1 MGVQK
6 EFESKTSEEL
16 LEEYKRTKDHRI
28 KQELVLRYVYIVRN
42 IAIQM
47 RGIYLSFSQIDDM
60 INEGVIAIMS
70 AIDKFDIDKKIKFET
85 YVTKRIRGLIID
97 IARKQDW
104 VPRSVRK
111 NAKDIDDAN
120 NALYIS
126 LGRFPTDQEVADYMK
141 VSLEKYKE
149 DLVKTNVFNLLS
161 LDKMLEDDGNRKTEN
176 LLSSNVDASPEQYL
190 QNREM
195 LEMLKEGLS
204 SLRENEQMVVS
215 LYYLKELSMKDIAG
229 VLQVSEPR
237 ISQIHASAI
246 RKLRL
251 FMNKALNGQN
261 ETTRKKGNSHV

>member
-1 MGVQK
+1 MGIQK
-6 EFESKTSEEL
+6 EFDNKTSEEL
-16 LEEYKRTKDHRI
+16 LVEYKRTKDHRI

-42 IAIQM
+42 IAVQM

-70 AIDKFDIDKKIKFET
+70 AIEKFDVDKKIKFET
-85 YVTKRIRGLIID
+85 YVSKRIRGLIID

-120 NALYIS
+120 NALYS
-126 LGRFPTDQEVADYMK
+126 RLGRFPTDQEVADYMK

-161 LDKMLEDDGNRKTEN
+161 LDKMLDEDNNRRTEH
-176 LLSSNVDASPEQYL
+176 LLSSGADSSPEQYL

-195 LEMLKEGLS
+195 AELLKEGLKC
-204 SLRENEQMVVS
+204 LRENEQMVIS
-215 LYYLKELSMKDIAG
+215 LYYIKELSMKDIAS
-229 VLQVSEPR
+229 VLSVSEPR

-251 FMNKALNGQN
+251 FMNKAMN
-261 ETTRKKGNSHV
+261 EEK